1 MAVEALAQELRD
13 AHDKATAALHKTA
26 ETMKKRHD
34 EHRAPAREYQP
45 GDKVYLSTENLPTIR
60 ATKKL
65 DGKFV
70 GPLEVV
76 KKVGASAY
84 QLKIPASWRVYNVF
98 NEVHLKPY
106 KEPVFPTQ
114 QEKVAQRKELQMV
127 EESEDDEY
135 EVEEVMD
142 SRVSGRGGGRLE
154 YLVKWKNYPVEEST
168 WEPAENL
175 SNAKKRGAEIPQG
188 KS

>member
-1 MAVEALAQELRD
+1 MVENHGGL
-13 AHDKATAALHKTA
+13 LH
-26 ETMKKRHD
+26 
-34 EHRAPAREYQP
+34 
-45 GDKVYLSTENLPTIR
+45 
-60 ATKKL
+60 
-65 DGKFV
+65 
-70 GPLEVV
+70 
-76 KKVGASAY
+76 VGAT
-84 QLKIPASWRVYNVF
+84 R
-98 NEVHLKPY
+98 
-106 KEPVFPTQ
+106 
-114 QEKVAQRKELQMV
+114 RKELQMV

-175 SNAKKRGAEIPQG
+175 SNAKREMQKFHKANPSAPRRLVKVRDIEYRRWENHMQIKVPKWLFGWEDGKFERDYLERLHRNWKRWKGDRKLIYEEPDRDGTYVRTYDTPVTSRDA